1 MMAPT
6 VASNTVAQFEFPV
19 VSAIARPKLLTDLGT
34 LKAVQL
40 DAGRRGY
47 ELPLQ
52 PTLNLRI
59 KRSR

>member
-1 MMAPT
+1 MMEPT

-52 PTLNLRI
+52 PTLN
-59 KRSR
+59 